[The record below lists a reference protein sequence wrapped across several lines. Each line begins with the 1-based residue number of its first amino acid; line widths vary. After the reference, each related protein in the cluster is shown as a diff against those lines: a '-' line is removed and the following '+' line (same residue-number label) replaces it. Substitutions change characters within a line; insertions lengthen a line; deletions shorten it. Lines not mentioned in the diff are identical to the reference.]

1 MGAGTSDPFLH
12 GGFVTEAKGRVSVRG
27 FEIHSNCDFY
37 PNLFLTYYKLR
48 FGRCF
53 IIRNV
58 RSVEIVQERH
68 IVILSWI
75 RHLFLIPF
83 SPIMD

>member
-58 RSVEIVQERH
+58 RSLKIVTRKAFCIYQY
-68 IVILSWI
+68 
-75 RHLFLIPF
+75 
-83 SPIMD
+83 